1 MRPRDP
7 NDDDPRNDEAI
18 NERAL
23 LNKLRL
29 TSFTATPGTVKPF
42 QPSTLAWSV
51 FVPATVSSE
60 IDVTF
65 TVSNHDVPAVGSLPV
80 TPLATGAFVLTAHSA
95 LSSRQMGT
103 QIVFVDASDLF
114 EASLPR
120 AAIQFSAQAVKDL
133 FRAGSLTSRGDL
145 SVTMLPPDGLRLS
158 VPLEASIPN
167 FFDADIDV
175 DLDIRVSVKQLPNG
189 VRTASARLSSVSVD
203 VIFHILEHIFSLGT
217 ATAAQALIE
226 PLASDLI
233 KGFLGPQIE
242 TLFARPL
249 QQAIN
254 FFLDGWR
261 GADPAHRL
269 YRLYSI
275 TAEPEGL
282 IILGAPV
289 PVPPTGPGG
298 GFPGGGTTGN
308 DIVVTKRARKT
319 TKATS
324 RRRARK

>member
-7 NDDDPRNDEAI
+7 NDEDPRNDEAI
-18 NERAL
+18 HERAL

-29 TSFTATPGTVKPF
+29 ISFTANPGTVKPF
-42 QPSTLAWSV
+42 QPSTLAWNV
-51 FVPATVSSE
+51 LVPPTVSSE
-60 IDVTF
+60 IDVSF
-65 TVSNHDVPAVGSLPV
+65 TVDNHDVPAVGSLLV
-80 TPLATGAFVLTAHSA
+80 SPLSTGAFVLTAHSS
-95 LSSRQMGT
+95 LSGRQMGI
-103 QIVFVDASDLF
+103 QIVNVDAAELV

-145 SVTMLPPDGLRLS
+145 SVQMLPSDGLRLH

-167 FFDADIDV
+167 CFDADIDV
-175 DLDIRVSVKQLPNG
+175 DLDIRVSVKQQPNG
-189 VRTASARLSSVSVD
+189 GRAASARLSDVSVD

-226 PLASDLI
+226 PLATDLI
-233 KGFLGPQIE
+233 RGFLGPQIE

-249 QQAIN
+249 QQAID
-254 FFLDGWR
+254 FFLAGWQ
-261 GADPAHRL
+261 GADPTHRV
-269 YRLYSI
+269 YRVYSI

-289 PVPPTGPGG
+289 PNPVGPGG
-298 GFPGGGTTGN
+298 GRGPVITGT

-319 TKATS
+319 TKAT
-324 RRRARK
+324 RRARK